1 LLLFIRYNSIDQ
13 VKKIIYIFKTKKEKM
28 TIKQAL
34 KLKNKLVKQIGEN
47 TKLMQD
53 YNSVEVGNERP
64 YSSVELLAQISE
76 DTKEL
81 AKLKAK
87 IHIANTPVL
96 ENIFLMSE
104 LKSMAQSLKK
114 MDCTEGKSN
123 RDRYRLDSESVK
135 TSEISLVKRNETIK
149 ELEGRIEVIQDGLDI
164 FNATTKI

>member
-1 LLLFIRYNSIDQ
+1 
-13 VKKIIYIFKTKKEKM
+13 M

-34 KLKNKLVKQIGEN
+34 KQKNKLIKQIGEN

-53 YNSVEVGNERP
+53 YNSIEVGNERP
-64 YSSVELLAQISE
+64 YSSIVLLAQISE

-87 IHIANTPVL
+87 IHVANTPVL
-96 ENIFLMSE
+96 EDIFLMSE

-123 RDRYRLDSESVK
+123 RDRYRMESEIVK
-135 TSEISLVKRNETIK
+135 TSEISLVERNNTIK
-149 ELEGRIEVIQDGLDI
+149 DLEDRIEEIQDRLDV
-164 FNATTKI
+164 FNATTQI

>member
-1 LLLFIRYNSIDQ
+1 
-13 VKKIIYIFKTKKEKM
+13 M

-34 KLKNKLVKQIGEN
+34 KLKNKLIKTIGEN
-47 TKLMQD
+47 TKLMQE
-53 YNSVEVGNERP
+53 YNSIEVGNERP
-64 YSSVELLAQISE
+64 YSSTELLAKISE

-81 AKLKAK
+81 AKLKTK

-96 ENIFLMSE
+96 EDIFLMSE

-123 RDRYRLDSESVK
+123 RDRYRLESESIK

-149 ELEGRIEVIQDGLDI
+149 ELESQIEEIQDRLDL
-164 FNATTKI
+164 FNATTQI

>member
-1 LLLFIRYNSIDQ
+1 
-13 VKKIIYIFKTKKEKM
+13 M

-34 KLKNKLVKQIGEN
+34 KLKNKLIKTIGEN
-47 TKLMQD
+47 TKLMQE
-53 YNSVEVGNERP
+53 YNSIEVGNERP
-64 YSSVELLAQISE
+64 YSSTELLAKISE

-81 AKLKAK
+81 AKLKTK

-96 ENIFLMSE
+96 EDIFLMSE

-123 RDRYRLDSESVK
+123 RDRYRLESESIK

-149 ELEGRIEVIQDGLDI
+149 ELEGRIEAIQDELDL
-164 FNATTKI
+164 FNAITQI

>member
-1 LLLFIRYNSIDQ
+1 
-13 VKKIIYIFKTKKEKM
+13 M

-34 KLKNKLVKQIGEN
+34 KQKNKLIKQIGEN
-47 TKLMQD
+47 TKLMQE
-53 YNSVEVGNERP
+53 YNSIEVGNERP
-64 YSSVELLAQISE
+64 YSSTELLAQISE
-76 DTKEL
+76 HTKEL
-81 AKLKAK
+81 AKLKSK

-104 LKSMAQSLKK
+104 LKSMVQSLKK

-123 RDRYRLDSESVK
+123 RDRYRLESESIK

-149 ELEGRIEVIQDGLDI
+149 ELEGRIEAIQDGLDL

>member
-1 LLLFIRYNSIDQ
+1 
-13 VKKIIYIFKTKKEKM
+13 M

-34 KLKNKLVKQIGEN
+34 KLKNKLIKTIGEN
-47 TKLMQD
+47 TKLMQE

-64 YSSVELLAQISE
+64 YSSNELLIKITQ

-81 AKLKAK
+81 AKLKTK

-96 ENIFLMSE
+96 EDIFLMSE
-104 LKSMAQSLKK
+104 LKSMTQSLKK

-123 RDRYRLDSESVK
+123 RDRYRLESESIK

-149 ELEGRIEVIQDGLDI
+149 EFEARIEEIQDKLDL
-164 FNATTKI
+164 FNATTQI

>member
-1 LLLFIRYNSIDQ
+1 
-13 VKKIIYIFKTKKEKM
+13 M

-34 KLKNKLVKQIGEN
+34 KQKNKLIKTIGEN
-47 TKLMQD
+47 TKLMQE

-64 YSSVELLAQISE
+64 YSSVELLAKISE

-81 AKLKAK
+81 AKLKTK

-114 MDCTEGKSN
+114 MDCTEGKSSG
-123 RDRYRLDSESVK
+123 RYRMEIEVIK

-149 ELEGRIEVIQDGLDI
+149 ELESRIEAIQDELDL
-164 FNATTKI
+164 FNATTQI